1 MKLIR
6 TGVSLKA
13 DHNRVILRPFVIP
26 AEERIRKILRRILS
40 LTEEEAAAELQ
51 QILKDFEWRHKNL
64 KRFFLRRFEDVRNYL
79 PGNETISEDRKLLI
93 GSYFSMEYSVESAS
107 LFNPSIVRHPDQTG
121 LPEGSK
127 KFIISLRAT
136 GEGHISSIEFRTGI
150 IDKENNIS
158 LDTPGRFVVL
168 PDEIR
173 DLGNFNYEIK
183 FSADSE
189 LSERIIFP
197 YSPIE
202 SNGIEDARFVEFKE
216 KDKSFTYYAVYTGY
230 DGRSIVPRILET
242 KDFLHFNIKSL
253 TGTEVV
259 NKGFALFPRMINGQ
273 YAMLSRQD
281 NENNFIMFSDDLC
294 SWNSKKIILEPKF
307 SWEFIQIGNCGSPV
321 ETKEGWVVLSHGVGA
336 MRKYVIGVFLLDKEN
351 PERVIGRLNEPL
363 ISPLEYER
371 EGYVPNVVYSCGS
384 LISGDE
390 LIIPYAMSD
399 FATGFAKVNLND
411 LLNELTSS
419 KNKL

>member
-13 DHNRVILRPFVIP
+13 DHNRIILRPFVIP
-26 AEERIRKILRRILS
+26 VEERIKKILKRILS
-40 LTEEEAAAELQ
+40 LTEEEALTELQ
-51 QILKDFEWRHKNL
+51 HILKDFEWRHKNL
-64 KRFFLRRFEDVRNYL
+64 KRFFMKRFEDVKNYL
-79 PGNETISEDRKLLI
+79 PGNETISEDRKLLV
-93 GSYFSMEYSVESAS
+93 GSYFTMEYAVESAS

-121 LPEGSK
+121 LPKGSK

-150 IDKENNIS
+150 IDEGNNIS
-158 LDTPGRFVVL
+158 IDTLGRFVVL
-168 PDEIR
+168 PEEIT
-173 DLGNFNYEIK
+173 DSGNSDYEIK
-183 FSADSE
+183 FPDDSE

-197 YSPIE
+197 HSPVE

-216 KDKSFTYYAVYTGY
+216 KDKSLTYYATYTGY
-230 DGRSIVPRILET
+230 DGRNIVPRLLET
-242 KDFLHFNIKSL
+242 KDFLHFKIKSL
-253 TGTEVV
+253 TGSEAV
-259 NKGFALFPRMINGQ
+259 NKGFALFPGMINGK

-281 NENNFIMFSDDLC
+281 NENNFIMFSNDLY

-307 SWEFIQIGNCGSPV
+307 FWEFVQIGNCGSPV
-321 ETKEGWVVLSHGVGA
+321 ETEEGWVVLSHGVGT

-351 PERVIGRLNEPL
+351 PEKIIGRLSEPL

-371 EGYVPNVVYSCGS
+371 EGYVPNVVYSCGG
-384 LISGDE
+384 LINGDE

-399 FATGFAKVNLND
+399 CATGFAKVNIND
-411 LLNELTSS
+411 LLSELTSP
-419 KNKL
+419 KNKF